1 MESFYVPP
9 DRIFRDGCFVEGEE
23 FSHLTHV
30 MRRSVG
36 DAIRIVDGAGTAY
49 DAVIEEIG
57 GRRAR
62 CRITARSERPGEPA
76 IRLTLGVAILKN
88 GANFDFV
95 VEKATEL
102 GVSAIVPLLTERT
115 IPRHARTERWQK
127 IALAAMKQSGRSV
140 LPRVGGL
147 EDLDHFL
154 ADSAAADARLLPHEK
169 TERPS
174 LREALPEGAR
184 SAAAA
189 VGPEGGFS
197 DSEVA
202 RAVSAG
208 FLPVSLGPR
217 RLRSETAA
225 LMTAGLV
232 LLEA

>member
-9 DRIFRDGCFVEGEE
+9 DRISRDGCLVEGEE

-30 MRRSVG
+30 MRRRVG

-57 GRRAR
+57 GKQAR
-62 CRITARSERPGEPA
+62 CRITARRERPGEPA
-76 IRLTLGVAILKN
+76 IHLTLGVAILKN
-88 GANFDFV
+88 GANFDFL
-95 VEKATEL
+95 VEKTTEL

-115 IPRHARTERWQK
+115 IPRHARPERWHK

-140 LPRVGGL
+140 LPQVGEL
-147 EDLDHFL
+147 QTLDRFL
-154 ADSAAADARLLPHEK
+154 ATSAAAGVRLLPHEK
-169 TERPS
+169 TGRPS
-174 LREALPEGAR
+174 LREALPGGTR
-184 SAAAA
+184 SVVAA

-197 DSEVA
+197 ESEVE

-208 FLPVSLGPR
+208 FFPVSLGPR

-225 LMTAGLV
+225 LMTVGLV